1 MPGKDY
7 TPDELYQKFRINQ
20 DKYNSYIN
28 NKNVHSMPYS
38 VKELNTAVNNNYILL
53 IVWFIIT
60 LFVLIIT
67 VFTLLDETSMNK
79 YGIMLIILF
88 LFYMFFY
95 FTNNIFKII

>member
-1 MPGKDY
+1 MPDKDV
-7 TPDELYQKFRINQ
+7 DELYKEYKINH
-20 DKYNSYIN
+20 DKYLNYIN

-38 VKELNTAVNNNYILL
+38 VKELNTAVNDNYILL

-60 LFVLIIT
+60 LFVLLIT
-67 VFTLLDETSMNK
+67 VFTLLDETTMNK
-79 YGIMLIILF
+79 YGIMLVILF

>member
-1 MPGKDY
+1 MPSNERDI
-7 TPDELYQKFRINQ
+7 DELYKEYKVNH
-20 DKYNSYIN
+20 DKYLLYIN

-38 VKELNTAVNNNYILL
+38 VKELNTVVNNNYVLL

-60 LFVLIIT
+60 LFVLLIT
-67 VFTLLDETSMNK
+67 VFTILDESTMNK

-95 FTNNIFKII
+95 FTNNIFKIM